1 MRRSVFA
8 IVPRF
13 RRPQAARK
21 LRAGRE
27 LLGQRGEA
35 ALPPHLCEAEVAT
48 AGALLASRIRHA
60 MILWNG
66 NKVPK
71 LHQAF
76 RVQLGC
82 SLTPPPFSMRAA
94 GSAQTETNRD
104 LQASSG

>member
-35 ALPPHLCEAEVAT
+35 APLCEAKVAT

-60 MILWNG
+60 IYDLMKWELVTPG
-66 NKVPK
+66 RFA
-71 LHQAF
+71 AF
-76 RVQLGC
+76 RGRFAATTRLLYYTSPFFNASCWKC
-82 SLTPPPFSMRAA
+82 SDR
-94 GSAQTETNRD
+94 NR
-104 LQASSG
+104 